1 MSASYAMLPFMKRRG
16 VRMLIAISL
25 LFTALASCRTTRYYS
40 QALHG
45 QWQVLARARPIEQ
58 VSAAAD
64 TPAEVKEKLA
74 LVAEMRTFAHSTLK
88 LPTHR
93 QYRNYADLGRK
104 FVVWNV
110 FAAPEFSIE
119 AKSWSYPIVGK
130 LKYRGFFDEEAA
142 KAEAAGLKD
151 EGFDVMV
158 GGVRVYS
165 TLGFFSDPV
174 LNTFIKDEEADL
186 AETLFHELTH
196 ARFFVAGD
204 TDFNEAYATA
214 AGQLGVRAW
223 FRARGDAKGLKHY
236 EESLKRSGRILA
248 LLKDTRSELGTLY
261 AKNGSMTDEEM
272 RRAKAIILNETKV
285 RYETLRHKST
295 GTASTPPTLNN
306 ARLAALATYHDLV
319 PAFIRL
325 FHEQADD
332 WEKFHRAVAAMK
344 PLSKEERRA
353 RLEATA
359 TASAAPRTRQTDRS

>member
-1 MSASYAMLPFMKRRG
+1 MLKMPSFMKRRTSR
-16 VRMLIAISL
+16 VCFAMLA
-25 LFTALASCRTTRYYS
+25 LFAALASCRTTRYYS

-45 QWQVLARARPIEQ
+45 QWQVLSSARPIAQ
-58 VSAAAD
+58 VSADAS
-64 TPAEVKEKLA
+64 TPAEIKEKLV
-74 LVAEMRTFAHSTLK
+74 LVEEMRAFAHERLK
-88 LPTHR
+88 LPTNR

-119 AKSWSYPIVGK
+119 AKAWSYPIVGE
-130 LKYRGFFDEEAA
+130 LKYRGFFNEDAA
-142 KAEAAGLKD
+142 KEEAAGLKQQ
-151 EGFDVMV
+151 GFDVMV

-223 FRARGDAKGLKHY
+223 FRARSDAKGLEHY

-261 AKNGSMTDEEM
+261 AKNGTMTEAEM
-272 RRAKAIILNETKV
+272 RRAKALILNETKT
-285 RYETLRHKST
+285 RYEALRHK
-295 GTASTPPTLNN
+295 GTPPASTPVTLNN

-319 PAFIRL
+319 PAFVRL
-325 FHEQADD
+325 FHEQGDD
-332 WEKFHRAVAAMK
+332 WEKFHRTVAAMK

-353 RLEATA
+353 RLEGSPSETA
-359 TASAAPRTRQTDRS
+359 ASRPHTAE